1 MGGCFR
7 GISGKGLQSVYV
19 QEKRY
24 LSDGRLRI
32 TRKPLINGKRKP
44 PAPLIDKLG
53 RNPVRSVGFAREPS
67 VRQSKSGSYLY
78 IHFAG
83 EVHVTGRLKT

>member
-1 MGGCFR
+1 MGGRFR

-32 TRKPLINGKRKP
+32 TRKPLIDGKWKTSGTTNRQARKKP
-44 PAPLIDKLG
+44 
-53 RNPVRSVGFAREPS
+53 NP
-67 VRQSKSGSYLY
+67 
-78 IHFAG
+78 
-83 EVHVTGRLKT
+83 